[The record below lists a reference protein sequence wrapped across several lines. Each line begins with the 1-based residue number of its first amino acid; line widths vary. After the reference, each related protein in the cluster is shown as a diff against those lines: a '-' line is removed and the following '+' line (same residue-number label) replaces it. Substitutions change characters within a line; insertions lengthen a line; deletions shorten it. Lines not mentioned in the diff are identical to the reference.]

1 VREPPDFRELV
12 GGDVASEELERLRR
26 ADALLRRVPPPAAEV
41 PQSLTQSVARLADPG
56 SRGWPRR
63 RAVLGV
69 ALAAAVAALAFGL
82 GRWTDGDGFETR
94 FTVAMQPTENAR
106 DAAAVIRVGPPDE
119 AGNWQLELDVSG
131 LPALEP
137 GEYYDLWLAEDGE
150 YAAACGTFSVGE
162 GETTVR
168 MTVSYRL
175 SDYDTWVVSR
185 LPSGGGETPW
195 LLRARIS

>member
-1 VREPPDFRELV
+1 VKEPPDFHELV
-12 GGDVASEELERLRR
+12 GEDIPAEELARLQR
-26 ADALLRRVPPPAAEV
+26 ADSLLRRIPPPPAEV
-41 PQSLTQSVARLADPG
+41 PQSLTQSVERLAEP
-56 SRGWPRR
+56 SAAPWPRR
-63 RAVLGV
+63 RVLLGV
-69 ALAAAVAALAFGL
+69 ALAAAVAALAFGV

-106 DAAAVIRVGPPDE
+106 DAAAVIRVAAPDE

-131 LPALEP
+131 LPTLEP

-175 SDYDTWVVSR
+175 SEYDTWVISR
-185 LPSGGGETPW
+185 IPAGDEEPPW
-195 LLRARIS
+195 LLRAPIT

>member
-1 VREPPDFRELV
+1 MREPPEFRELV
-12 GGDVASEELERLRR
+12 GEDVAPEELERLRR
-26 ADALLRRVPPPAAEV
+26 ADALLRRVPPPPADV
-41 PQSLTQSVARLADPG
+41 PQSLTQSVARLTDADTAP
-56 SRGWPRR
+56 WPRR

-94 FTVAMQPTENAR
+94 FTVAMQPTDNAR
-106 DAAAVIRVGPPDE
+106 SAAAVIRVGAADE

-131 LPALEP
+131 LPQLER

-150 YAAACGTFSVGE
+150 YAAACGTFSVAE
-162 GETTVR
+162 GETVVR

-175 SDYDTWVVSR
+175 AEYDTWVISR
-185 LPSGGGETPW
+185 LPTGDEEPPW
-195 LLRARIS
+195 LLRAPIS